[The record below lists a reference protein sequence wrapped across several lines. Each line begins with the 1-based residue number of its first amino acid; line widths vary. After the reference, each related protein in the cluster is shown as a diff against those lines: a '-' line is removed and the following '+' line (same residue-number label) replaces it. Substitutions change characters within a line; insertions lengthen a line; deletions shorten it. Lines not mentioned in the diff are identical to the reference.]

1 MVQTEGAAW
10 ARQAVRGSRE
20 RVGREGGQSGCRRKA
35 GAARLDRQQGQT
47 GGTGAAGKVAPSLE
61 AFNRG
66 RRDHLWVSEASLCWL
81 CVEDRRRR
89 GWGEG
94 GLMEVVKIEPVRQDR
109 DLDRGRRGQKR

>member
-1 MVQTEGAAW
+1 MQAEG
-10 ARQAVRGSRE
+10 RGRE
-20 RVGREGGQSGCRRKA
+20 AGPPAGSDRRHRGCREGGA
-35 GAARLDRQQGQT
+35 VI
-47 GGTGAAGKVAPSLE
+47 GG
-61 AFNRG
+61 FYNRG